1 MMHYLL
7 SSIISRGRLL
17 PTLALLTA
25 MLLWGSS
32 FVAMKLAF
40 RELSPMV
47 VVFGRMAVAAL
58 CFVPFIPFFR
68 RVSLGKEH
76 LPMLL
81 AMGFFEPCLYFLL
94 EAAALQN
101 TSASQA
107 AMITTMLPLMVAMA
121 AGFFL
126 GERIGLRTVLG
137 FVLAAAGAIWLSCAA
152 GFDQEAPRPALGN
165 FLEFLAM
172 ISATGY
178 IILMKYLS
186 RDLPP
191 FFLTAVQ
198 AFIGTVFFLPLI
210 FLPATELPRTI
221 TISGLGAVVYL
232 GIAVT
237 VGAYGLYKYG
247 ISKVPANQAAAFI
260 NLIPVFTIVMGFLIL
275 DERLRP
281 WQIVA
286 CLLVFAGVM
295 FSQNDPEAR
304 DCGSG
309 SDTRIKNP
317 GRPARS

>member
-1 MMHYLL
+1 MPMMHYLL
-7 SSIISRGRLL
+7 SSRISRGRLL

-58 CFVPFIPFFR
+58 CFTPFIPSFLR
-68 RVSLGKEH
+68 LRLGKKH
-76 LPMLL
+76 LVPLL

-126 GERIGLRTVLG
+126 GEHIGLRTVLG
-137 FVLAAAGAIWLSCAA
+137 FGLAAAGAIWLSCAA

-198 AFIGTVFFLPLI
+198 AFIGTFFFLPLI
-210 FLPATELPRTI
+210 FLPATELPRAI
-221 TISGLGAVVYL
+221 TLSGLGAVVYL

-237 VGAYGLYKYG
+237 VGAYGLYNYG

-260 NLIPVFTIVMGFLIL
+260 NLIPVFTIIMGFLIL
-275 DERLRP
+275 DERLSG
-281 WQIVA
+281 WQILA
-286 CLLVFAGVM
+286 CLLVFTGVLL
-295 FSQNDPEAR
+295 SQNEPGEKGLGTGR
-304 DCGSG
+304 
-309 SDTRIKNP
+309 DTRVESP
-317 GRPARS
+317 G